1 MGDRQRWIKIVA
13 VFLAF
18 MMLLP
23 VVAVLIGAL
32 GDEASIGPIVDYA
45 TAAIQL

>member
-1 MGDRQRWIKIVA
+1 MGRQRWIKIIAVA
-13 VFLAF
+13 LAF

-32 GDEASIGPIVDYA
+32 SEEASLAPIIDYGSILIA
-45 TAAIQL
+45 S